1 MGGGGRSAT
10 APLSSATPMTHAD
23 PEWNREGFEPRL
35 LLEARARSWELLDE
49 AFALVTPGMRS
60 DEARARVDAML
71 VARTGAR
78 PWHPTQLRV
87 DAETVLPFGAKPAE
101 LAVVREGSLVF
112 VDMGP
117 TIDGY
122 EGDVAATRRVGG
134 AADPLT
140 TAAEELHAAVAA
152 RWRHHRATGRELY
165 AYAAA
170 AAGELGYA
178 LALAGASGHRLADH
192 PHEVRTKL
200 RALDRCPRACA
211 WVLEIHLLD
220 EARGVGAF
228 YEDLL
233 Y

>member
-1 MGGGGRSAT
+1 MN
-10 APLSSATPMTHAD
+10 HDD
-23 PEWNREGFEPRL
+23 PEWNRESFDPPRL
-35 LLEARARSWELLDE
+35 LAARARSWELLEE
-49 AFALVTPGMRS
+49 AFALVTPGSRS
-60 DEARARVDAML
+60 DEVRARVDAML

-87 DAETVLPFGAKPAE
+87 DAETVLPFGARPAE
-101 LAVVREGSLVF
+101 PAIVRDGSLVF

-117 TIDGY
+117 LVGGY

-134 AADPLT
+134 AHDPLA
-140 TAAEELHAAVAA
+140 TAAEEIHAAVATA
-152 RWRHHRATGRELY
+152 WRLRRSTGRALY
-165 AYAAA
+165 AYAAERA
-170 AAGELGYA
+170 AEAGYT

-192 PHEVRTKL
+192 PHEVRAKL

-220 EARGVGAF
+220 EARGLGAF

-233 Y
+233 C